1 MQYVIVKFTNYD
13 KQYIYK
19 TNLNLI
25 ENGIYDIIADDITTY
40 SNPVQVIKTN
50 ISHISNFSSKIREI
64 TAATII
70 KAPRKPDGNVKL
82 INVNKEKGIVV
93 VVWKDK
99 TVTKVKCN
107 EYDDFDIEK
116 GIAMCFM
123 KKAFNN
129 RGCYNDLIKEVI
141 NKYSLK
147 E

>member
-1 MQYVIVKFTNYD
+1 MQFVTVKFVNYN
-13 KQYIYK
+13 KEYIYK
-19 TNLNLI
+19 TKLNLI
-25 ENGIYDIIADDITTY
+25 ENGIYNIIADDITNY
-40 SNPVQVIKTN
+40 STPVQVIKTSVSCPLKSIN
-50 ISHISNFSSKIREI
+50 KIREI
-64 TAATII
+64 TSASII
-70 KAPRKPDGNVKL
+70 KAPQKPDGNVKL